1 MPAPLPQSLERSTVI
16 TPLAANVAAA
26 RGARS
31 GTGDHARQRVRLLLG
46 FLLACAVLVA
56 CVFAS
61 ILVGARGISAL
72 TVLDAVA
79 AFDGSTEHI
88 IIWELRIPRTV
99 VGLLVGPALGLA
111 GALIQAFT
119 RNPLAD
125 PGILG
130 VNAGAG
136 FFVTIAIGMLGIT
149 DPRGYV
155 WFAFLGAA
163 IATVL
168 VYAVGSAGPGQA
180 TPVKL
185 TLAGVA
191 LAAVLGGVATGITLK
206 IPDAFD
212 GMRFW
217 GAGSIGGR
225 DMDVALAI
233 APFIGVGVVLALAI
247 ARPLNALALGDDV
260 GRSLGADIR
269 RTRAL
274 VVVAVTLLA
283 GAATALAG
291 PIAFVGLMVPHA
303 VRWIVGPDQRWI
315 LAYTLVCAPILLLVS
330 DIIGRVLL
338 PGGELRVGIVT
349 AAVGA
354 PILILLARRTTV
366 SGL

>member
-1 MPAPLPQSLERSTVI
+1 MI
-16 TPLAANVAAA
+16 TPLSAGTPAVDPAHAA
-26 RGARS
+26 G
-31 GTGDHARQRVRLLLG
+31 RQALRQSRHRVGLLLG
-46 FLLACAVLVA
+46 LVAAFLVLLACIL
-56 CVFAS
+56 AS
-61 ILVGARGISAL
+61 ILVGARGISVL
-72 TVLDAVA
+72 TVLEAVA
-79 AFDGSTEHI
+79 AFDGSTEHL

-99 VGLLVGPALGLA
+99 VGLVVGPALGMA

-136 FFVTIAIGMLGIT
+136 FFVTIAIGLLGIT

-163 IATVL
+163 TATVL
-168 VYAVGSAGPGQA
+168 VYLVGSAGRGQA
-180 TPVKL
+180 TPIRL

-191 LAAVLGGVATGITLK
+191 LAAVLGGIATGITLK

-225 DMDVALAI
+225 DMDVVAAI
-233 APFIGVGVVLALAI
+233 APFVGVGLVLALAV
-247 ARPLNALALGDDV
+247 ARPLNALALGDEL
-260 GRSLGADIR
+260 GSSLGADIR
-269 RTRAL
+269 STRIV

-291 PIAFVGLMVPHA
+291 PIGFVGLMVPHA

-330 DIIGRVLL
+330 DIVGRVLL
-338 PGGELRVGIVT
+338 PSGELRVGVVT

-354 PILILLARRTTV
+354 PILIMLARRKKL